1 MHLPTARCG
10 EPVAHHVGD
19 DRMSGPIGAAVFH
32 DQSPVHQGIGDPRRV
47 YRCRDLAPGKSV
59 LFVATGVTSG
69 GLLEGVRRFEGGART
84 MSLVM
89 HTEPRRVRFVETIH
103 VQEASEAT
111 GLALRF

>member
-1 MHLPTARCG
+1 MRCLGGEVLARL
-10 EPVAHHVGD
+10 VVGSEEQE
-19 DRMSGPIGAAVFH
+19 RRCHAM
-32 DQSPVHQGIGDPRRV
+32 GIGDPRRV